1 MTSQTSMNV
10 LDSSRTGSTSVRVD
24 GLTMRYDTT
33 DVLKD
38 VGFEIPSGQKVA
50 VLGPNGAG
58 KSTLIEIL
66 EGLRKPSGGNVSVL
80 GHRPDDAPEQ
90 WRSRLG
96 VVLQAW
102 RDHGTWKI
110 GDFLRYI
117 SAAHRAAGVANLW
130 PVDEL
135 LEAVELGDRTNQ
147 QIRSLSGGQRRRVD
161 VAAALISRPE
171 LLFLDEPTTGFD
183 PEIRQSFY
191 DLVRS
196 LAHSTTIIW
205 ATHNL
210 YEAEEMCERI
220 IILNHGRVVA
230 DGSPTELRATLA
242 STSTVSWMTE
252 QGPRRR
258 VVADSD
264 LLVRELVTGPERAWN
279 LEVQRGT
286 LEQVYLS
293 IVRENNTA
301 EEVRP

>member
-1 MTSQTSMNV
+1 
-10 LDSSRTGSTSVRVD
+10 
-24 GLTMRYDTT
+24 MRYGTT
-33 DVLKD
+33 DVLDD
-38 VGFEIPSGQKVA
+38 VGFEIPAGQKVA

-66 EGLRKPSGGNVSVL
+66 EGLRRPSGGEVSVL
-80 GHRPDDAPEQ
+80 GQNPGNAPEQ

-102 RDHGTWKI
+102 RDHGQWKV

-117 SAAHRAAGVANLW
+117 SAAHQAAGVNNLW
-130 PVDEL
+130 PVTEL
-135 LEAVELGDRTNQ
+135 LQAVELDDRAGQ

-191 DLVRS
+191 ELIHS
-196 LAHSTTIIW
+196 LARSTTIIW

-210 YEAEEMCERI
+210 HEAEEMCERI
-220 IILNHGRVVA
+220 IILNHGQVVA
-230 DGSPTELRATLA
+230 DGSPTELRASLA
-242 STSTVSWMTE
+242 STSTVSWMSP
-252 QGPRRR
+252 QGPQRRT
-258 VVADSD
+258 VADSD
-264 LLVRELVTGPERAWN
+264 SLVRELVTGPDRAWN
-279 LEVQRGT
+279 LEVRRGT

-293 IVRENNTA
+293 IVREDNA
-301 EEVRP
+301 VEEVSR